1 MSKGGIDL
9 LNECESSQIRSRA
22 GYQLKYGLITDWSA
36 SFEMEKK
43 LFTNTELLT
52 LSEPSR
58 MLLKQEQNLVDRRNL
73 VQSGPRVSG
82 NYK

>member
-9 LNECESSQIRSRA
+9 LNECESSQIRSRT

-43 LFTNTELLT
+43 LFTNRELLK
-52 LSEPSR
+52 LSDSF
-58 MLLKQEQNLVDRRNL
+58 
-73 VQSGPRVSG
+73 
-82 NYK
+82 